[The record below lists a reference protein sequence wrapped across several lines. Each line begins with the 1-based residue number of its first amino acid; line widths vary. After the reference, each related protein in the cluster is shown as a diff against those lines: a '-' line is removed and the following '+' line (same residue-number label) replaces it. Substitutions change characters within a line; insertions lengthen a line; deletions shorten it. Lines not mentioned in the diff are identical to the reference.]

1 VFAVLLL
8 AGCGGGGG
16 GTKER
21 VIQGLGY
28 TFAAPAEWKAS
39 RTARE
44 TRLASGLNVVSVTR
58 FELARAFRPELW
70 PQVVKEL
77 DRAAEAVAARQRG
90 EVVDPQT
97 STIAGLR
104 ARRYDISYERDGKEL
119 VERIA
124 FVLQGKTE
132 YLLLCRYEAGG
143 ETRACDRL
151 LATFKLT

>member
-1 VFAVLLL
+1 
-8 AGCGGGGG
+8 
-16 GTKER
+16 
-21 VIQGLGY
+21 
-28 TFAAPAEWKAS
+28 
-39 RTARE
+39 
-44 TRLASGLNVVSVTR
+44 
-58 FELARAFRPELW
+58 
-70 PQVVKEL
+70 VVKEL